1 MSVVIEVKNL
11 SKEFTIFQ
19 EKYITLKDKIIFYKK
34 NNFIKK
40 EVLKNLNLR
49 IEKGDIIGII
59 GKNGSGKSTFLKILS
74 NIYIPTTGKVIINKK
89 VVSLLELGAGFHSE
103 LTGFENIFMNTSLY
117 GINKKETLKILEKI
131 IEFSELS
138 NDIYLP
144 VKNYSSG
151 MYSRLAFSIAI
162 HLTAEIIILD
172 EILVV
177 GDIEFQEKCYKKI
190 NELMNSG
197 KTILL
202 VSHNL
207 DIIET
212 YCNKTL
218 YIKKDGSYYFGD
230 TIKAKELYLDEK

>member
-172 EILVV
+172 EILGV
-177 GDIEFQEKCYKKI
+177 GDIKFQEKCYKKI

-218 YIKKDGSYYFGD
+218 YIEKDGGYYFGD